1 MPAEYRPVLWIL
13 AWWFFIALAAN
24 TVRIYHL
31 GDFPPLWDNLA
42 YQISGLNIA
51 RAFLESNFNLLVNSL
66 ADRGP
71 VGYEVALGL
80 SYIILG
86 FHLFSPYVVSALFGA
101 LCLLVCYRLAIQ
113 LGARNDVA
121 LVGVLFLALLPG
133 FIYQNCLQTRNDFAV
148 AFFITLSWLLIL
160 QALERQDARRA
171 FLSGITA
178 GVGTLFK
185 LSAPGYLLWGFILLL
200 FFRLPGARTPF
211 VTKAK
216 YVILFAL
223 GAVLS
228 CGWFYLPALPETWE
242 YYALWSKMSEWRSAQ
257 YALHSPIDRIL
268 FYVRNLIVVHLSYPY
283 AVALFLTLAGFIG
296 YRLMTQKGAWAHA
309 FRQWVSHSP
318 FLLTLLAGVCA
329 IIFLTLRGS
338 LSSLGDVPVLLL
350 LAAATIALVSQT
362 VSSVRTG
369 PVFSALLCITL
380 VVGFFYSISH
390 LHLEKPQA
398 GKDYSLFAQEIED
411 FRDSYALDTV
421 PFLQVFSHPVYNA
434 DTAIW
439 LWHMNRVYPPARLKK
454 SRIMDRSKLFF
465 PEVPELIA
473 KKLEAI
479 PFLMISERNAVE
491 IGGEP
496 FHTFN
501 RLHAE
506 INRALER
513 GQHFVR
519 KGTIVLDHGHFPIHL
534 CINRNFAMFSPVEMT
549 PDGWAEWGSRN
560 EFFALGPVKL
570 RWTGRPIR
578 EIKQIVL
585 VCEDSGE
592 NVALQLVN
600 VLPDGRYQYESDT
613 VMPSD
618 QKRTYALMAD
628 AKHVIPASPQDS
640 RKLAFRD
647 VSTEVVFLNECS

>member
-1 MPAEYRPVLWIL
+1 MLAERRPLFWVL
-13 AWWFFIALAAN
+13 AWWFVIALAAN

-42 YQISGLNIA
+42 YQISGLNVA
-51 RAFLESNFNLLVNSL
+51 RALLESHFNLLFNSL
-66 ADRGP
+66 TDRGP
-71 VGYEVALGL
+71 VAYEAALGL
-80 SYIILG
+80 SYVILG
-86 FHLFSPYVVSALFGA
+86 FHHFSPYVVSVLFGA
-101 LCLLVCYRLAIQ
+101 LCLFVCYRLAIQ
-113 LGARNDVA
+113 LGARNNVA

-133 FIYQNCLQTRNDFAV
+133 FIYQNCLQTRNDFPL

-160 QALERQDARRA
+160 QALERQDTRMA

-185 LSAPGYLLWGFILLL
+185 LSAPGYLVWGFILLL
-200 FFRLPGARTPF
+200 FFRLPGTGMPF

-216 YVILFAL
+216 YVMLFTL

-228 CGWFYLPALPETWE
+228 CGWFYLPALAETWE
-242 YYALWSKMSEWRSAQ
+242 YYALWSKMGEWRSAQ

-283 AVALFLTLAGFIG
+283 AVGLLLTLAGFAG
-296 YRLMTQKGAWAHA
+296 YRLMTQKGAWARA
-309 FRQWVSHSP
+309 FGQWLSQSP
-318 FLLTLLAGVCA
+318 FLLTVLAGVCA
-329 IIFLTLRGS
+329 IIFLTFRGS

-350 LAAATIALVSQT
+350 LAAATMALVSQT
-362 VSSVRTG
+362 VPPVGTG
-369 PVFSALLCITL
+369 PVFGVFLCITL
-380 VVGFFYSISH
+380 VLGFFYSISH
-390 LHLEKPQA
+390 LPLDKPRA
-398 GKDYSLFAQEIED
+398 NKDYYVFAQQVKD
-411 FRDSYALDTV
+411 FRDSYGLDAA

-439 LWHMNRVYPPARLKK
+439 LWHMNKVYPLTRLKQ
-454 SRIMDRSKLFF
+454 SRIIARSRLFS

-479 PFLMISERNAVE
+479 PFLMISERSAVE
-491 IGGEP
+491 IGGEA

-506 INRALER
+506 INHALER
-513 GQHFVR
+513 GQQFVR
-519 KGTIVLDHGHFPIHL
+519 KGTIALDHGHFPIHL
-534 CINRNFAMFSPVEMT
+534 YINKNFGMFRSVEMT
-549 PDGWAEWGSRN
+549 EDGWTEWGSRN
-560 EFFALGPVKL
+560 EFFAVRPVKL
-570 RWTGRPIR
+570 RWAGKPIR
-578 EIKQIVL
+578 EIKRITL

-592 NVALQLVN
+592 NFSLQLVN
-600 VLPDGRYQYESDT
+600 VLPDGRYQYESDP

-618 QKRTYALMAD
+618 QKRIYALAAD
-628 AKHVIPASPQDS
+628 AKHVIPASAQDS

-647 VSTEVVFLNECS
+647 VSTEVVFVNESV